1 MCCSSTRC
9 SRVGSFATVH
19 SSGWLQFTNGRNNAF
34 CPWSP
39 VAVSCTDPCEARPL
53 GPGGLWLS
61 VFLLLN
67 SAWFCT
73 CGFSSPISGKQS
85 SFFCALCL
93 FYWDD
98 FPCEL
103 CCTLLVFGFSA
114 FPPSRFVTLLKNW
127 FTISCRC
134 STRFWCCS
142 CCCWW
147 SCFHFLLFQLQL
159 ALLPEFFLGY
169 DPYDWGSDL

>member
-98 FPCEL
+98 FPCAL
-103 CCTLLVFGFSA
+103 CCTLLVFCFSA
-114 FPPSRFVTLLKNW
+114 FLPSRFVTLLKNW
-127 FTISCRC
+127 FTISFSFSSFRHL
-134 STRFWCCS
+134 SPLRPHVTS
-142 CCCWW
+142 L
-147 SCFHFLLFQLQL
+147 SYALSLILFQI
-159 ALLPEFFLGY
+159 EN
-169 DPYDWGSDL
+169 SVR